1 MPEKVD
7 LLADPAAASR
17 GALDKIAAARVWL
30 LKEKPFFGVLS
41 RALTVETRGDVR
53 AFRLFADD
61 RLAVNPLVAL
71 RTPFPALCAR
81 VAHIA
86 LHAALGG
93 FVRRGERDPRR
104 WNLAHDLAIDPLV
117 TGAGLPLG
125 LPPPPHELMP
135 GSSAEDIFML
145 LPEGAAPGDDWC
157 DLSEVPVTEEP
168 PPESPAGAAASPEG
182 PWPGPAA
189 DAATP
194 WKVDEQARALAWKMR
209 LSTALQEERASGGKT
224 WGDIPAWIDEM
235 IRATIEPPPNWTVVL
250 QRSVSLLTRTER
262 SWLRPSRRTSAVA
275 QYTGEWPDVVTMP
288 GRKVVLA
295 GQLVAIV
302 DTSGSIDEPTL
313 ARFLG
318 AIAAA
323 ATAEG
328 LEEVRLMQ
336 ADSEVTSDQLMT
348 PAELLTQQVSIR
360 GRGGTSFIPALGLL
374 IDEARR
380 KVERFSVVYLTDLE
394 GMLPRSRDAK
404 AIDVLW
410 VVPRKPRR
418 KPPFGTVVEIG
429 R

>member
-7 LLADPAAASR
+7 LLGDPAAAAS

-41 RALTVETRGDVR
+41 RALTVEPRADVR

-61 RLAVNPLVAL
+61 RLAVNPLAVL
-71 RTPFPALCAR
+71 RTPFPALSAR
-81 VAHIA
+81 LAHLA

-93 FVRRGERDPRR
+93 FVRRGDRDARR

-117 TGAGLPLG
+117 RGAGLPLG
-125 LPPPPHELMP
+125 LPPPPDELAP
-135 GSSAEDIFML
+135 GSSAEDIFAL

-157 DLSEVPVTEEP
+157 DLSDAPRDEEAP
-168 PPESPAGAAASPEG
+168 PEG
-182 PWPGPAA
+182 PAAGPAA
-189 DAATP
+189 DSTT
-194 WKVDEQARALAWKMR
+194 KMDEQARALAWKMR
-209 LSTALQEERASGGKT
+209 LATAIEEERASGGKT

-235 IRATIEPPPNWTVVL
+235 IRATIEPPPHWTVVL
-250 QRSVSLLTRTER
+250 QRSVSLLTRTDR
-262 SWLRPSRRTSAVA
+262 TWLRPSRRMSAVA
-275 QYTGEWPDVVTMP
+275 EHAGRWPDVVTMP

-302 DTSGSIDEPTL
+302 DTSGSIDEATL

-318 AIAAA
+318 AVASA

-336 ADSEVTSDQLMT
+336 ADSEVTSDEILS
-348 PAELLTQQVSIR
+348 PAELLTEQVAIR
-360 GRGGTSFIPALGLL
+360 GRGGTSFVPALSRL
-374 IDEARR
+374 IEEARR
-380 KVERFSVVYLTDLE
+380 KAERFSVVYLTDLD

-404 AIDVLW
+404 ALDVLW

-418 KPPFGTVVEIG
+418 KPPFGTVVQLAT

>member
-7 LLADPAAASR
+7 LLGDPAAAAS

-41 RALTVETRGDVR
+41 RALAIEPRSDER

-61 RLAVNPLVAL
+61 RLAVNPLVVL
-71 RTPFPALCAR
+71 RTPFPALAAR
-81 VAHIA
+81 LAHVA

-93 FVRRGERDPRR
+93 FVRRGEREARR

-117 TGAGLPLG
+117 RGAGLPLG
-125 LPPPPHELMP
+125 LPAPPDELPP
-135 GSSAEDIFML
+135 GSSAEDIFAV
-145 LPEGAAPGDDWC
+145 LPQGAAPGDDWC
-157 DLSEVPVTEEP
+157 DLSDAPTPDEP
-168 PPESPAGAAASPEG
+168 PPEAPAGASAPSPTSSNVE
-182 PWPGPAA
+182 
-189 DAATP
+189 
-194 WKVDEQARALAWKMR
+194 EQARALAWKMR
-209 LSTALQEERASGGKT
+209 LATALQEERASGCKT
-224 WGDIPAWIDEM
+224 WGDVPAWIDEM

-262 SWLRPSRRTSAVA
+262 TWLRPSRRMSAVA
-275 QYTGEWPDVVTMP
+275 EHAGHWPDVVSMP

-295 GQLVAIV
+295 GQLVAVV
-302 DTSGSIDEPTL
+302 DTSGSIDESTL

-318 AIAAA
+318 AVASA

-336 ADSEVTSDQLMT
+336 ADSEVTSDEIMT
-348 PAELLTQQVSIR
+348 PAELLTEKVAIR
-360 GRGGTSFIPALGLL
+360 GRGGTSFVPALGRL
-374 IDEARR
+374 IEEARR

-404 AIDVLW
+404 ALDVLW
-410 VVPRKPRR
+410 VVTRKLRK
-418 KPPFGTVVEIG
+418 KPPFGTVVQMPT

>member
-7 LLADPAAASR
+7 FLADPAAASR

-41 RALTVETRGDVR
+41 RALTVEMRGDVR

-81 VAHIA
+81 IAHIA

-93 FVRRGERDPRR
+93 FVRRGERDARR

-125 LPPPPHELMP
+125 LPPAPHELPP

-157 DLSEVPVTEEP
+157 DLSDAPVAEQDP
-168 PPESPAGAAASPEG
+168 PPESDVPDVAPESPEVPGPGLASSAAALS
-182 PWPGPAA
+182 
-189 DAATP
+189 
-194 WKVDEQARALAWKMR
+194 KVDEQAHALAWKMR

-250 QRSVSLLTRTER
+250 QRSVRVSSDTER
-262 SWLRPSRRTSAVA
+262 
-275 QYTGEWPDVVTMP
+275 
-288 GRKVVLA
+288 
-295 GQLVAIV
+295 
-302 DTSGSIDEPTL
+302 
-313 ARFLG
+313 
-318 AIAAA
+318 
-323 ATAEG
+323 
-328 LEEVRLMQ
+328 
-336 ADSEVTSDQLMT
+336 
-348 PAELLTQQVSIR
+348 
-360 GRGGTSFIPALGLL
+360 
-374 IDEARR
+374 
-380 KVERFSVVYLTDLE
+380 
-394 GMLPRSRDAK
+394 
-404 AIDVLW
+404 
-410 VVPRKPRR
+410 
-418 KPPFGTVVEIG
+418 
-429 R
+429 